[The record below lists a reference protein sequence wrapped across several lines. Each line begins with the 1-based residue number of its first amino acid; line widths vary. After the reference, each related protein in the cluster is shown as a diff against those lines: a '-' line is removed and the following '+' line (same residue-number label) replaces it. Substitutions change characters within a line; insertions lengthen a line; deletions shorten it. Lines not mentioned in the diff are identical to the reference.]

1 MYIGSAEVTSV
12 VNSGTNVLGVPGSF
26 PGVADSSLYIPL
38 LNTLVPSRGTSAP
51 TFTRATS
58 AWVFDNEG
66 KLNLNVP
73 SGCARFTGARL
84 VRNLLSASEDLNSAS
99 WTKTNLTVTSGQA
112 DPDGGTSAWKVEAAS
127 SAPITFYQGSPAGT
141 NAKTYTYSF
150 YVKKGSGELDA
161 NKFYLYDTTATVNVL
176 GVTINYDTG
185 VVTYLVGSTG
195 VTVTSAPNG
204 FWRVE
209 MRADAVTQGNPLR
222 CYTFFTGAV
231 ETGGEF
237 AYFYH
242 PQLENVS
249 GQANQT
255 ASEYVSVGVLSAPW
269 HGAGVDGCKWFPT
282 NKDGGAISSTT
293 LEGYLS
299 EPVRT
304 NNCLWGRDL
313 IGFSSASDYSTHNW
327 VNPQLSGAAE
337 LVSNGTFTTDTAGWT
352 AYGGATISVDTGR
365 LKIVTPGAASCG
377 ASTPITCVIGKTY
390 SVSIEYTYNNASSLF
405 GISISA
411 GGQTLG
417 RKALGTTSGTYKA
430 SFIATATTMYI
441 VLYLST
447 GATAGQFSFFDN
459 VSVKESAIQVTTTT
473 GLDNVANSASRLTA
487 AGNDATIMQLLTAA
501 TGTRTTSAFIKRISG
516 TGTVSITRNGGTNWT
531 DVTSQLV
538 TDTWVPVALTSDVGA
553 NPTVGIRMG
562 TSGDVIGVDCCQDE
576 NGAWRTSPI
585 LTTTAA
591 VTRNADALSYASAFD
606 VTQGTALCSVMS
618 SIPINS
624 GSQTIILDSTNCTIM
639 YLNSASARTTTLS
652 YDGLN
657 TATVTGNDIT
667 TAICKRAVRWGA
679 DLRMAADGMLGT
691 ATAFDGG
698 MGASGTIEIAG
709 EYGIQLSGTIREV
722 HIWPTPLTDAQMQQV
737 TS

>member
-1 MYIGSAEVTSV
+1 MTVSLTPGGAIQGISFAASTE
-12 VNSGTNVLGVPGSF
+12 GTAYGQLN
-26 PGVADSSLYIPL
+26 ASSLHLPL
-38 LNTLVPSRGTSAP
+38 TDTLVPARGTSAP

-185 VVTYLVGSTG
+185 AITYFVGSTG
-195 VTVTSAPNG
+195 VTVTSAQNG

-255 ASEYVSVGVLSAPW
+255 ASEYISNGVLSAPW

-282 NKDGGAISSTT
+282 NKDGSAISAST
-293 LEGYLS
+293 LEGYLP

-304 NNCLWGRDL
+304 NNCLYSRALNTFSNSSMSTVRWKIANDVGSSVVVNGD
-313 IGFSSASDYSTHNW
+313 FSSGLTGWNVGASGGDSITESGGV
-327 VNPQLSGAAE
+327 VNIIS
-337 LVSNGTFTTDTAGWT
+337 V
-352 AYGGATISVDTGR
+352 GGACSMSQATG
-365 LKIVTPGAASCG
+365 L
-377 ASTPITCVIGKTY
+377 VIGKTY
-390 SVSIEYTYNNASSLF
+390 TVTIVINSGTGTIKFTSSPVEVTLIGVGTSVFNFQASSTGFSLARTVGVNCNLF
-405 GISISA
+405 
-411 GGQTLG
+411 
-417 RKALGTTSGTYKA
+417 
-430 SFIATATTMYI
+430 
-441 VLYLST
+441 VE
-447 GATAGQFSFFDN
+447 
-459 VSVKESAIQVTTTT
+459 SVTIKEAAIQVTTAT
-473 GLDNVANSASRLTA
+473 GIDNVANSASRLTA
-487 AGNDATIMQLLTAA
+487 AANDATIMQLLTAA
-501 TGTRTTSAFIKRISG
+501 TGTRTLSAYIKRISG
-516 TGTVSITRNGGTNWT
+516 SGTISLTRNGGTNWT
-531 DVTSQLV
+531 DITSSLV
-538 TDTWVPVALTSDVGA
+538 TDSWVLVQMTSDVGA
-553 NPTVGIRMG
+553 NPTVGIKMG
-562 TSGDVIGVDCCQDE
+562 TSGDVIDVDCVQDE

-606 VTQGTALCSVMS
+606 VAQGTVLCSLRSDVPVGSGSEIYALSSESTARFVYWASTRERTSMAAYDSTTIISANTGS
-618 SIPINS
+618 SI
-624 GSQTIILDSTNCTIM
+624 
-639 YLNSASARTTTLS
+639 
-652 YDGLN
+652 N
-657 TATVTGNDIT
+657 TGIR
-667 TAICKRAVRWGA
+667 KRGVRWGA
-679 DLRMAADGMLGT
+679 DFLACSDGVIGT
-691 ATAFDGG
+691 AGAFDGS
-698 MGASGTIEIAG
+698 MGSSAILRVGCDSSGG
-709 EYGIQLSGTIREV
+709 SQLSGPIREV
-722 HIWPTPLTDAQMQQV
+722 HIWSTPLTDAQMQQV